1 MGKRI
6 LFVDD
11 DVNLLASYRRQ
22 FGKRYDVHLAAGGDD
37 GLRVIEQHRP
47 CPVVIADMSMPGMN
61 GAEFLTRV
69 RAVSPDTV
77 RIMLTGHADVST
89 AVAAVNQGQ
98 IFRFLTKPCPR
109 ETLETTILAGLEQ
122 YRLITAERELLERTL
137 RGSVWTLV
145 EIMGLVNPAV
155 FSRATRMRNYAREV
169 LKEMELPQS
178 WRYELAAMLS
188 QIGAVTLPPA
198 LLERV
203 EAGAV
208 LTPDEQKMFDS
219 RAAVGARLVGSI
231 PRLEPIADMIQGQ
244 LTGTVP
250 AEKRLSDETEIDAAA
265 FGAKLLRT
273 VQRLDT
279 LVQRGATLADAIDEL
294 GDHGQGMGLD
304 VLSALRASLRK
315 RAAVETRMVT
325 VADLVTG
332 MIVDEEVRASD
343 GTALVPKGQEVT
355 YAVLSRLQ
363 NFAAGVGVVEPFRVR
378 MPDAPAESAAA

>member
-1 MGKRI
+1 
-6 LFVDD
+6 
-11 DVNLLASYRRQ
+11 
-22 FGKRYDVHLAAGGDD
+22 
-37 GLRVIEQHRP
+37 
-47 CPVVIADMSMPGMN
+47 
-61 GAEFLTRV
+61 
-69 RAVSPDTV
+69 
-77 RIMLTGHADVST
+77 
-89 AVAAVNQGQ
+89 
-98 IFRFLTKPCPR
+98 
-109 ETLETTILAGLEQ
+109 
-122 YRLITAERELLERTL
+122 
-137 RGSVWTLV
+137 
-145 EIMGLVNPAV
+145 
-155 FSRATRMRNYAREV
+155 
-169 LKEMELPQS
+169 
-178 WRYELAAMLS
+178 
-188 QIGAVTLPPA
+188 
-198 LLERV
+198 
-203 EAGAV
+203 V